1 LPRDVDH
8 GAERVREII
17 NNAREITAKPQRP
30 PEPLAW
36 PVMAEEAYRGLAG
49 DIVNTIKPESEADP
63 VALLIQ
69 ILASVGNAIGRGP
82 YYQVEGDQHGPNL
95 YAVLVG
101 ETAKGRKGTSSGR
114 VRQIMRAADPQWVS
128 DRVHS
133 GGLSSGEGLIWAVRD
148 QITQLER
155 QGKGAAAERV
165 EVVVDPGVNDKRLYV
180 LESEF
185 AGALA
190 VMKRDGNTLSRVIR
204 DGWDRGDLATLTKN
218 SPARATGTHISIV
231 GHITA
236 DELRRD
242 LDRVSMANG
251 YANRFLFA
259 VVKRTNVLPFGGAL
273 RDEVICDLGRRTA
286 AAILAARNISRVT
299 MTAAAREDWRK
310 EYPILS
316 EGEPGLLGAMIGRA
330 EAQVIRLALVYALF
344 DRCAEIDFGHLQAA
358 LAVWGF
364 CESSVRY
371 IFGDALG
378 DPIADEILRSLQA
391 ADDGRTRTQ
400 IRDLFSRNRSA
411 ERIGLALSTLERL
424 GKAKMVQCDS
434 GGRPT
439 EVWVAASTSSETK
452 LPRRSDD

>member
-1 LPRDVDH
+1 MLQHDD
-8 GAERVREII
+8 GAARVREII
-17 NNAREITAKPQRP
+17 DKACEIKPRP
-30 PEPLAW
+30 PNALPW
-36 PVMAEEAYRGLAG
+36 PVMADEAYRGLAG
-49 DIVNTIKPESEADP
+49 DIVNTIKPASEADP

-69 ILASVGNAIGRGP
+69 TLASVGNAIGRGP
-82 YYQVEGDQHGPNL
+82 YYQVEGDRHCSNL

-101 ETAKGRKGTSSGR
+101 ETAKGRKGTSAGR
-114 VRQIMRAADPQWVS
+114 IRQVMQVADPQWVS
-128 DRVHS
+128 ERVHG

-148 QITQLER
+148 KIIQLER

-165 EVVVDPGVNDKRLYV
+165 EVEVDPGVTDKRLYI

-218 SPARATGTHISIV
+218 SPARATGAHISIV

-259 VVKRTNVLPFGGAL
+259 VVKRSNVLPFGGVLGEEA
-273 RDEVICDLGRRTA
+273 ICNLGRRTA
-286 AAILAARNISRVT
+286 DAIHAASNISRVT
-299 MTAAAREDWRK
+299 MTSAAKENWRK
-310 EYPILS
+310 VYPLLS

-330 EAQVIRLALVYALF
+330 EAQVIRLALIYALF

-358 LAVWGF
+358 IAVWEF

-378 DPIADEILRSLQA
+378 DPIADEILRQLRA
-391 ADDGRTRTQ
+391 TKDGLTRTQ
-400 IRDLFSRNRSA
+400 VRDLFGRHRTA
-411 ERIGLALSTLERL
+411 DRIGLALSTLERF
-424 GKAKMVQCDS
+424 GRAKMVQRDS

-439 EVWVAASTSSETK
+439 EVWVATAGEE
-452 LPRRSDD
+452 

>member
-1 LPRDVDH
+1 MLPPDD
-8 GAERVREII
+8 GAARVREII
-17 NNAREITAKPQRP
+17 DKACEVKPRP
-30 PEPLAW
+30 PNALSR

-82 YYQVEGDQHGPNL
+82 YYQVEGDRHGSNL

-101 ETAKGRKGTSSGR
+101 ETAKGRKGTSAGR
-114 VRQIMRAADPQWVS
+114 IRQVMQVADPQWVS
-128 DRVHS
+128 ERMQG

-148 QITQLER
+148 KITQLER
-155 QGKGAAAERV
+155 QGRGAAAERV
-165 EVVVDPGVNDKRLYV
+165 EVEVDPGVTDKRLYI

-185 AGALA
+185 SGALA

-204 DGWDRGDLATLTKN
+204 DGWDRGDLGTLTKT
-218 SPARATGTHISIV
+218 SPARATGAHISIV

-259 VVKRTNVLPFGGAL
+259 VVKRANILPFGGAL
-273 RDEVICDLGRRTA
+273 GEEAICDLGRRTA
-286 AAILAARNISRVT
+286 AVILAARNIFRVT
-299 MTAAAREDWRK
+299 MTSGAKEDWRK
-310 EYPILS
+310 VYPILS

-330 EAQVIRLALVYALF
+330 EAQVIRLALIYALF
-344 DRCAEIDFGHLQAA
+344 DRCAEIDFGHLHAA
-358 LAVWGF
+358 IAVWGY

-378 DPIADEILRSLQA
+378 DPIADEILRQLRA
-391 ADDGRTRTQ
+391 TKDGLTRTQ
-400 IRDLFSRNRSA
+400 VRDLFGRHRTA
-411 ERIGLALSTLERL
+411 DRIGLALSTLERL
-424 GKAKMVQCDS
+424 GKAKMVRRDS

-439 EVWVAASTSSETK
+439 EVWVATAGEE
-452 LPRRSDD
+452 